1 VAFCHIDQTIRSA
14 SMARTISM
22 SPNGRLT
29 LPADARRALGI
40 DGETD
45 FEVAVDVEKDE
56 LILRPVLALRREDA
70 WAYTPEHRERLAR
83 AHADSREGRVWSM
96 SEEDLIAYAEA
107 AEAARQREE
116 SAPG

>member
-1 VAFCHIDQTIRSA
+1 
-14 SMARTISM
+14 MARTISM

-29 LPADARRALGI
+29 LPSDARRALGI

-45 FEVAVDVEKDE
+45 FEVEVDVEKDE

-70 WAYTPEHRERLAR
+70 WAYTAEHRARLAQ
-83 AHADSREGRVWSM
+83 AHADVREGRFRQM

-107 AEAARQREE
+107 AEADRQREGSTSE
-116 SAPG
+116 